1 MGMRGTTSLFSFL
14 IVVKKGKFCFGLTV
28 QGAERPLGKALRGRV
43 RPRILL
49 PHVRKQ
55 REMNIVLSSHPLH
68 SRPIAHERTPPTL
81 RATPPFPFCL
91 ESLSGAHTEMC
102 FHGDSQPCLIN
113 KVNYCKGESR
123 DLIETLRILLH

>member
-14 IVVKKGKFCFGLTV
+14 IVVKKGKFVLGSQFRV
-28 QGAERPLGKALRGRV
+28 LGKALRGRV